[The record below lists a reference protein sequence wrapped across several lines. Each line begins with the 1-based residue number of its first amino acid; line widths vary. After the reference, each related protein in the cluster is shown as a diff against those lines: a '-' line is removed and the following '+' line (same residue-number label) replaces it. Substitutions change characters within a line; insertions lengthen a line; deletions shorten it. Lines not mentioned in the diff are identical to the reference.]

1 MRGAPARPLRMVNT
15 NPATTPGGGSP
26 AIAAPP
32 TCTGSR
38 SSSSVVIMPPVL
50 LRSSGVGSQSAGRGG
65 VVMGARIVSLMTQA
79 TAGGVG
85 VGADME
91 LLQSVG

>member
-1 MRGAPARPLRMVNT
+1 
-15 NPATTPGGGSP
+15 
-26 AIAAPP
+26 
-32 TCTGSR
+32 
-38 SSSSVVIMPPVL
+38 
-50 LRSSGVGSQSAGRGG
+50 
-65 VVMGARIVSLMTQA
+65 MGARIVSLMTQA